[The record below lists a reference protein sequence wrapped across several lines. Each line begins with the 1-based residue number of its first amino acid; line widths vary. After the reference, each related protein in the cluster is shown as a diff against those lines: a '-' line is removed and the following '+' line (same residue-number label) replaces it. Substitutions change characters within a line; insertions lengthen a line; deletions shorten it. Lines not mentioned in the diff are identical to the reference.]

1 MDACSSGLKFDAS
14 NAALRALLEKLES
27 RRDTLAQLEQT
38 RVARE
43 KRAQLEGA
51 ALRTA
56 LASRSVIA
64 RATDSPPE
72 LEDAAIS
79 LSDPEDPT
87 SALSF
92 PVIFLYPLHAQTDFI
107 KAIQEDETLTQHLQY
122 ILPVPWDTNSEYNL
136 DAVECYM
143 ETAAGGLIKAG
154 KKLPLIKLLGSGKVE
169 VVDGLVRIFVV
180 PKVRATEWIEQFK
193 LRRGK
198 Q

>member
-43 KRAQLEGA
+43 KRVQLEGA

>member
-14 NAALRALLEKLES
+14 NAPLQTLLKKLES
-27 RRDTLAQLEQT
+27 RRDSLAQLERSRLARQQREQT
-38 RVARE
+38 EA
-43 KRAQLEGA
+43 G
-51 ALRTA
+51 ALRIA
-56 LASRSVIA
+56 LASRSVTA
-64 RATDSPPE
+64 RVTDSPPAM
-72 LEDAAIS
+72 EDAAIS
-79 LSDPEDPT
+79 LADAQDPK

-122 ILPVPWDTNSEYNL
+122 ILPLPWDSKLEYNL
-136 DAVECYM
+136 DGVECYM
-143 ETAAGGLIKAG
+143 ETASGGLIKAG

-169 VVDGLVRIFVV
+169 IVDGLVRIFVV
-180 PKVRATEWIEQFK
+180 PKTRASEWIEQFK

>member
-43 KRAQLEGA
+43 KRVQLEGA

-169 VVDGLVRIFVV
+169 IVDGLVRIFVV